1 VPSQATTQTV
11 AEQAAEWMV
20 RLTCDDPGERAQAE
34 QGFRAWKAADLRHA
48 RAAAR
53 IEGFIAQVD
62 TVRHRSAGDP
72 RPVRAALDAAQAA
85 KRRRRTAVRTGT
97 ALTAIGVLAG
107 GVWLSGVLSA
117 PGLLQ
122 ADIRS
127 SEREWIEET
136 LSDGTRISL
145 SGASAVKLRYDASH
159 RTVELLGGDIRVD
172 VAKDASR
179 PFVIETPDTRIRAL
193 GTRFLVSYA
202 NGKTD
207 IEMFE
212 SRVVVENKTSS
223 PVGGPGRVVV
233 QGGQRVQ
240 ITQEGIG
247 RIQGLDARRV
257 EAGWQQ
263 RQLILDERPLPE
275 VLAQLARHRP
285 GGIRYDSE
293 QLDALKVSGVLPLDK
308 PDEALRLLQISF
320 PELRLRY
327 LTSRWVWVE
336 SSSNSK

>member
-1 VPSQATTQTV
+1 MPAQRKTQTV

-20 RLTCDDPGERAQAE
+20 LLSCDDATERAQAE
-34 QGFRAWKAADLRHA
+34 HGFRAWRAADPRHA
-48 RAAAR
+48 QAAAR

-62 TVRHRSAGDP
+62 TVRRRSGDDA
-72 RPVRAALDAAQAA
+72 RPARAALDAARAG
-85 KRRRRTAVRTGT
+85 KRRRSALQAGTVLTG
-97 ALTAIGVLAG
+97 IVVLAG
-107 GVWLSGVLSA
+107 AVWFSGLLSA

-122 ADIRS
+122 ADVRS
-127 SEREWIEET
+127 SEREWVEQT

-145 SGASAVKLRYDASH
+145 SGASAIKLRFDATH

-179 PFVIETPDTRIRAL
+179 PFIIETPDTRIRAL

-207 IEMFE
+207 LEMFE
-212 SRVVVENKTSS
+212 SQVVVENT
-223 PVGGPGRVVV
+223 PPTPTGGPASVVV

-240 ITQEGIG
+240 VTQRGIG
-247 RIQGLDARRV
+247 QIESLDARRV
-257 EAGWQQ
+257 ESGWQQ
-263 RQLILDERPLPE
+263 RQLILDERPLPD

-285 GGIRYDSE
+285 GGIRFDG
-293 QLDALKVSGVLPLDK
+293 DALAGLKVSGVLPLDK

-320 PELRLRY
+320 PELRLRHV
-327 LTSRWVWVE
+327 TSRWVWV
-336 SSSNSK
+336 SLASDAK

>member
-1 VPSQATTQTV
+1 MPAPRKTQTV

-20 RLTCDDPGERAQAE
+20 LLTCDDPDERARAE
-34 QGFRAWKAADLRHA
+34 QGFRAWRAADPHHA
-48 RAAAR
+48 QAAAR

-62 TVRHRSAGDP
+62 TVRRRSGDDA
-72 RPVRAALDAAQAA
+72 RPARAALDAARAG
-85 KRRRRTAVRTGT
+85 KRRRRNVLQAGAVLTG
-97 ALTAIGVLAG
+97 IVVLAG
-107 GVWLSGVLSA
+107 AVGFSGLLSA
-117 PGLLQ
+117 PGLMQ
-122 ADIRS
+122 ADLRS
-127 SEREWIEET
+127 SELQWLEQI
-136 LSDGTRISL
+136 LPDGTRISL
-145 SGASAVKLRYDASH
+145 SGASAIKLRFDASR

-202 NGKTD
+202 NGRTD
-207 IEMFE
+207 LEMFE
-212 SRVVVENKTSS
+212 SQVVVENTLSD
-223 PVGGPGRVVV
+223 PTGGPASVVV
-233 QGGQRVQ
+233 RGGQRVQ
-240 ITQEGIG
+240 VTRQGIG
-247 RIQGLDARRV
+247 QIESLDARRV

-293 QLDALKVSGVLPLDK
+293 SLAALKVSGVLPLDK

-327 LTSRWVWVE
+327 VASRWVWV
-336 SSSNSK
+336 SLTTDAK